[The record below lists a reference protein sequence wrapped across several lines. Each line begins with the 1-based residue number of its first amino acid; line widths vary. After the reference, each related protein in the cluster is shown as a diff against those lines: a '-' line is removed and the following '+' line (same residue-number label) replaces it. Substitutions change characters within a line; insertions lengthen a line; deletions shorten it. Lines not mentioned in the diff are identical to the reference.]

1 MHIEIAQCADFVWR
15 SMVIVD
21 IAGFRPA
28 FFMCTTCTLQKNRK
42 ERSLMLA
49 PNINI
54 IPVVIVKAPAAS
66 SRSIKLESEPAK
78 KPDAIMSYSIGFS
91 NKKHIGFHIAINE
104 NGQAYDVYAL
114 GTDKL
119 GKWEARWY
127 NKHPEKLVK
136 LINTEG
142 ELPDG
147 VKVTKASLR

>member
-1 MHIEIAQCADFVWR
+1 MIAP
-15 SMVIVD
+15 VI
-21 IAGFRPA
+21 
-28 FFMCTTCTLQKNRK
+28 
-42 ERSLMLA
+42 
-49 PNINI
+49 
-54 IPVVIVKAPAAS
+54 IVKASAAS

-78 KPDAIMSYSIGFS
+78 KPDVIVSYDGIFT
-91 NKKHIGFHIAINE
+91 NKQHIKFHITIVNSS
-104 NGQAYDVYAL
+104 QAHDVYTY

-127 NKHPEKLVK
+127 NEHPEKLIK